1 MFAYRRQGPG
11 RRQETD
17 VCSGLLES
25 KKCPLQNRERLRTG
39 LEVDIPCLRA
49 TGGVVVEGGRRAN
62 NLLSVK
68 NVTPA
73 RLKHYRQVTASCHH
87 RRLGESLAGRR
98 LPSTHSSKSKVRSS
112 ARSSSTSSLRLGGD
126 NWRNAKTQRR
136 VRGTRGGA
144 RVQCCGHVGTCEH
157 VS

>member
-1 MFAYRRQGPG
+1 M
-11 RRQETD
+11 
-17 VCSGLLES
+17 CSGLLES
-25 KKCPLQNRERLRTG
+25 KKCPLQNRERLRSG
-39 LEVDIPCLRA
+39 LEVDSLPSCNRRR
-49 TGGVVVEGGRRAN
+49 VVEGGRRAN

-112 ARSSSTSSLRLGGD
+112 ARSSSKSSLRLGGD
-126 NWRNAKTQRR
+126 NWRNANTQRR

-157 VS
+157 VSM